1 MEPSEGRAIIER
13 LDSLRNRMD
22 RQDGRIGEIVGYV
35 RQPYENTSRLMSLEL
50 KVDEIQKDVQ
60 DIKAGPVYSLDR
72 AINKKIAKSGGIL
85 MILLI
90 FVQSL
95 AMI

>member
-50 KVDEIQKDVQ
+50 KVDEIQKDIQ
-60 DIKAGPVYSLDR
+60 AIKAGPVY
-72 AINKKIAKSGGIL
+72 
-85 MILLI
+85 
-90 FVQSL
+90 
-95 AMI
+95 

>member
-13 LDSLRNRMD
+13 LDSLRTRMD

-35 RQPYENTSRLMSLEL
+35 RQPYENTTRLMSVEQ
-50 KVDEIQKDVQ
+50 KVDSIQKDILQ
-60 DIKAGPVYSLDR
+60 IKAGPVYSLDR

-85 MILLI
+85 MILVIL
-90 FVQSL
+90 VQTL